1 MLGVWA
7 RTIVLRAVRVSLAP
21 SVVVSR
27 EGGGVRGGGGGEGGR
42 RERRRG
48 GKEGATVLRTARVS
62 VAPSVV
68 ESLGMAV
75 VDGQGAQLQCAVRGS
90 PLPAVVWLREDTD
103 AVFEEGDEE
112 VSDGDDDRDH
122 CGDNYGGGDDDSI
135 IMMMVVG
142 NNL

>member
-1 MLGVWA
+1 MPESDARSVGKDYIVTSGACFTGALCRGV
-7 RTIVLRAVRVSLAP
+7 P
-21 SVVVSR
+21 
-27 EGGGVRGGGGGEGGR
+27 GGVEGGR
-42 RERRRG
+42 GVGRERRRG

-68 ESLGMAV
+68 ESLGTAV

-90 PLPAVVWLREDTD
+90 PLPAVVWLREKTD

-112 VSDGDDDRDH
+112 VSDGDDDGDH
-122 CGDNYGGGDDDSI
+122 CDDNYGGGDDDSI
-135 IMMMVVG
+135 IMMIVVG